1 MLVNQVD
8 SFLHIGAMPND
19 VDISSGIHLAQKLAA
34 GSGIGIVDRHRR
46 HFANRLIAI
55 QISVKQRIKQGHDE
69 EKHDDAFIENRV
81 VEFLAENL
89 QYVMQPFHHLVY

>member
-1 MLVNQVD
+1 MYQID
-8 SFLHIGAMPND
+8 SLLHICTMPND
-19 VDISSGIHLAQKLAA
+19 VHIGCGIHLSKKLAA
-34 GSGIGIVDRHRR
+34 SGGIGIIDSHRR

-69 EKHDDAFIENRV
+69 EKHDDAFIKNRV